1 MDEKF
6 RLVFRGELLEG
17 QHRAV
22 VKRRLAERL
31 KLDDGQVEK
40 LFSGDSVV
48 VKRDADRETAAR
60 YQSLFKQ
67 AGGLLRVQAVRAE
80 PPAGVVVPDRPADAP
95 ARRDG
100 PADGSQS
107 LASAKLRAIRP
118 GANPDVAAPDF
129 TVQTAYLPSPAEP
142 APDIQAPAFRVAELG
157 TLLKEST
164 DQPAAQVVEV
174 NFELAEV
181 GADLL
186 EQPRHEVVVEIGPLD
201 FELAEVG
208 ADLSPGSR
216 APTVSAPDVSH
227 LALVEA

>member
-31 KLDDGQVEK
+31 KLDDRQVEK
-40 LFSGDSVV
+40 LFSGDAVV
-48 VKRDADRETAAR
+48 VKRDADRATAVR

-67 AGGLLRVQAVRAE
+67 AGGLLRVQAVGAE
-80 PPAGVVVPDRPADAP
+80 PPE
-95 ARRDG
+95 G
-100 PADGSQS
+100 PAVPNARS
-107 LASAKLRAIRP
+107 LSGAKLKAMRP

-129 TVQTAYLPSPAEP
+129 TVQTAYFPPPAEP
-142 APDIQAPAFRVAELG
+142 APDIQAPAYRVAEVG
-157 TLLKEST
+157 ALLKE
-164 DQPAAQVVEV
+164 PADEPVAQVVEV

-186 EQPRHEVVVEIGPLD
+186 EQPRNEAVVEVGPLD

-208 ADLSPGSR
+208 ADLSPGPR
-216 APTVSAPDVSH
+216 APAAIAPDVSH
-227 LALVEA
+227 LALVEAEA